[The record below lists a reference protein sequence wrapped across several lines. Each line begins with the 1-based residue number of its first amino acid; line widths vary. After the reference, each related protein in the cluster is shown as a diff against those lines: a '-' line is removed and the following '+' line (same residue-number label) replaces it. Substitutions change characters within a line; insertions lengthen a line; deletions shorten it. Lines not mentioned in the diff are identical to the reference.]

1 QEVEKHLA
9 ENPFRQEEWD
19 FLREKVGE
27 EARSAIENDPFLAYG
42 ATLLLAAVTETYLL
56 CMQLGDGDIL
66 AVDAAGVAGR
76 LVAKDDHVELIPFRQ
91 APPALVLISTD
102 GYSNSYASEEGFLQT
117 GPDYLRMIRSEGI
130 EAVQQKLQG
139 FLEETSRKGS
149 GDDIT
154 LGMIKR
160 SEKQDWDCFN
170 LRLSSLE
177 RDIAAKA
184 SIEQLVS
191 SRAEEDEKRA
201 EGSARNE
208 KHLEDTSEDLRE
220 LIKTQAEHNNEINQK
235 LANTQA
241 FLQVIDRKSRSLTRW
256 VLIAAL
262 ISLVSIGLIIYLL
275 LR

>member
-1 QEVEKHLA
+1 
-9 ENPFRQEEWD
+9 
-19 FLREKVGE
+19 
-27 EARSAIENDPFLAYG
+27 
-42 ATLLLAAVTETYLL
+42 
-56 CMQLGDGDIL
+56 
-66 AVDAAGVAGR
+66 
-76 LVAKDDHVELIPFRQ
+76 
-91 APPALVLISTD
+91 
-102 GYSNSYASEEGFLQT
+102 
-117 GPDYLRMIRSEGI
+117 
-130 EAVQQKLQG
+130 
-139 FLEETSRKGS
+139 
-149 GDDIT
+149 
-154 LGMIKR
+154 
-160 SEKQDWDCFN
+160 
-170 LRLSSLE
+170 LE